1 MLDGLA
7 ISSFLH
13 AESLWLNL
21 LAFCWFMTCWV
32 GYTKY
37 AWHRGRDTACLA
49 SVLHLY
55 RKDWMSR
62 LLLREQRIAD
72 ASLISNLERNTSFFA
87 SSTLLIL
94 AGLITVMGATDQAQ
108 NLLRDLPFVT
118 QVSREISEI
127 KLLIMLGIFVYAFFT
142 FSWAMRQYNFASVL
156 FGSAPLVGEKNV
168 NETERKAFSSRAAKV
183 LSMAAH
189 SFNLGLRSYYFAL
202 AMLSWFI
209 NPLVFIVITTGV
221 VYVLYRREFKST
233 VLGVLMA
240 TPTHFPEPPPTTPE
254 Q

>member
-1 MLDGLA
+1 MTGLPDA
-7 ISSFLH
+7 G
-13 AESLWLNL
+13 SLWLNL
-21 LAFCWFMTCWV
+21 AALCWFMFCWV
-32 GYTKY
+32 GYTRY
-37 AWHRGRDTACLA
+37 AWHRGRDTPCLA

-94 AGLITVMGATDQAQ
+94 AGLITVMGASDQAQ
-108 NLLRDLPFVT
+108 NLLHDLPFVAP
-118 QVSREISEI
+118 VSREVSEM

-156 FGSAPLVGEKNV
+156 FGAAPLVGEKHV
-168 NETERKAFSSRAAKV
+168 SEIERKAFTSRAAKV
-183 LSMAAH
+183 LSKAAH

-202 AMLSWFI
+202 ATLSWFI
-209 NPLVFIVITTGV
+209 NPWVFMMMTTGV
-221 VYVLYRREFKST
+221 VYVLYRREFRSA
-233 VLGVLMA
+233 VLEVLMA
-240 TPTHFPEPPPTTPE
+240 TPTHFPESSAEETAKPE

>member
-1 MLDGLA
+1 MNSLLN
-7 ISSFLH
+7 
-13 AESLWLNL
+13 AESLWLNTV
-21 LAFCWFMTCWV
+21 AFAWFMICWV
-32 GYTKY
+32 GYTRY
-37 AWHRGRDTACLA
+37 AWHRGRDTPCLA
-49 SVLHLY
+49 SVMYLY
-55 RKDWMSR
+55 RKDWMGR

-94 AGLITVMGATDQAQ
+94 AGLIAVMGATDQAQ
-108 NLLRDLPFVT
+108 KLLQDLPFVAS
-118 QVSREISEI
+118 VSREISEV

-156 FGSAPLVGEKNV
+156 FGSAPLVGEKHV
-168 NETERKAFSSRAAKV
+168 SEVERKAFASRAAKV

-202 AMLSWFI
+202 GMLSWFI
-209 NPLVFIVITTGV
+209 NPWVFIGITTGV
-221 VYVLYRREFKST
+221 VWVLYHREFKSS
-233 VLGVLMA
+233 VLEVLMA
-240 TPTHFPEPPPTTPE
+240 TPAQFPEPPTPE

>member
-1 MLDGLA
+1 MDALPDAG
-7 ISSFLH
+7 
-13 AESLWLNL
+13 SLWLNL
-21 LAFCWFMTCWV
+21 AAFCWFMFCWV
-32 GYTKY
+32 GYTHY
-37 AWHRGRDTACLA
+37 AWYKGRDTPCLA

-94 AGLITVMGATDQAQ
+94 AGLITLMGATDQAQ
-108 NLLRDLPFVT
+108 SLLRDLPFVA
-118 QVSREISEI
+118 QVSREVSEM

-156 FGSAPLVGEKNV
+156 FGSAPLVGEKHV
-168 NETERKAFSSRAAKV
+168 SEIERKAFASRSAKV
-183 LSMAAH
+183 LSMASH

-202 AMLSWFI
+202 GMLSWFI
-209 NPLVFIVITTGV
+209 NPWAFICITTGV
-221 VYVLYRREFKST
+221 VYVLYRREFRST
-233 VLGVLMA
+233 VLEVLMA
-240 TPTHFPEPPPTTPE
+240 TPAQFPESTVEAPATPE

>member
-1 MLDGLA
+1 MNSL
-7 ISSFLH
+7 LH

-21 LAFCWFMTCWV
+21 TAFCWFMFCWV
-32 GYTKY
+32 GYTRY
-37 AWHRGRDTACLA
+37 AWHRGRDTPCLA

-55 RKDWMSR
+55 RKDWMGR

-94 AGLITVMGATDQAQ
+94 AGLITVMGATDRAQ
-108 NLLRDLPFVT
+108 SLLHDLPFVA
-118 QVSREISEI
+118 QVSREISEM
-127 KLLIMLGIFVYAFFT
+127 KLLAMLGVFVYAFFT

-156 FGSAPLVGEKNV
+156 FGSAPLVGEKHV
-168 NETERKAFSSRAAKV
+168 NEVERKAFASRAAKV

-209 NPLVFIVITTGV
+209 NPWVFMAVTTGV
-221 VYVLYRREFKST
+221 VYVLYRREFKSA
-233 VLGVLMA
+233 VLEVLMA
-240 TPTHFPEPPPTTPE
+240 TPAQFPDPPAPE

>member
-1 MLDGLA
+1 MPERWAAVMSGIPEA
-7 ISSFLH
+7 G
-13 AESLWLNL
+13 SLWLNVA
-21 LAFCWFMTCWV
+21 AFCWFMLCWV
-32 GYTKY
+32 GYTRY
-37 AWHRGRDTACLA
+37 AWHRGRDTPCLA

-55 RKDWMSR
+55 RKDWMAR

-87 SSTLLIL
+87 SSTLLIV

-108 NLLRDLPFVT
+108 NLLQDLPFVAP
-118 QVSREISEI
+118 VSREVSEM

-156 FGSAPLVGEKNV
+156 FGSAPLVGEKHV
-168 NETERKAFSSRAAKV
+168 SESERRAFASRAAKV
-183 LSMAAH
+183 LSKAAH

-209 NPLVFIVITTGV
+209 NPWVFMGITAGV
-221 VYVLYRREFKST
+221 VWVLYRREFRSS
-233 VLGVLMA
+233 VLEVLMA
-240 TPTHFPEPPPTTPE
+240 TPAQFPEPPAE
-254 Q
+254 

>member
-1 MLDGLA
+1 MNDL
-7 ISSFLH
+7 LH

-21 LAFCWFMTCWV
+21 TAFGWFMFCWI
-32 GYTKY
+32 GYTRY
-37 AWHRGRDTACLA
+37 AWHKGRDTPCLA

-87 SSTLLIL
+87 SSTLLIV
-94 AGLITVMGATDQAQ
+94 AGLITVMGATDRAQ
-108 NLLRDLPFVT
+108 SLLQDLPFVAA
-118 QVSREISEI
+118 VSREVSEV
-127 KLLIMLGIFVYAFFT
+127 KLLAMLGIFVYAFFT

-156 FGSAPLVGEKNV
+156 FGSAPLVGEKHV
-168 NETERKAFSSRAAKV
+168 SEIERKAFASRAAKV
-183 LSMAAH
+183 LSKAAH

-202 AMLSWFI
+202 AMLCWFI
-209 NPLVFIVITTGV
+209 NPWVFMGMTAGV

-233 VLGVLMA
+233 VLEVLMA
-240 TPTHFPEPPPTTPE
+240 TPAQFPESPPAPE